1 MASDRPYRRAL
12 SFDKIKEELKIN
24 SSTQFD
30 PVIIETILQI
40 LQERNEYVLVNS
52 AEKLT
57 VEQCE
62 YAFVSP

>member
-12 SFDKIKEELKIN
+12 SFEIIKKELKRN

-30 PVIIETILQI
+30 PVITETILQI
-40 LQERNEYVLVNS
+40 LQERNEYILVNS

-62 YAFVSP
+62 YAFVNP